1 MSKPPIITQIVL
13 WFFVLSAGILF
24 GGSLFEGVVLT
35 PLWAGS
41 LPESVTQWQY
51 GSIQGRFFMV
61 ATPLYGLF
69 SLGLII
75 ASRWMPPPQRKWA
88 LVAGLSGLVVIVATS
103 LFFLPI
109 LQKTQATRGAGL
121 SGEEITRLVHQ
132 FERWHWGRWALIIV
146 SWVAGL
152 RALSLSA
159 SVTPRREGAI

>member
-1 MSKPPIITQIVL
+1 MANRLSVTQIPL
-13 WFFVLSAGILF
+13 WLFVLSAGILL
-24 GGSLFEGVVLT
+24 GGSIFEGVVLT

-51 GSIQGRFFMV
+51 GSIQSRFFMV

-69 SLGLII
+69 SLALII
-75 ASRWMPPPQRKWA
+75 ASWWMPQPQRRWA
-88 LVAGLSGLVVIVATS
+88 LVAGLSGIVVIVATS

-121 SGEEITRLVHQ
+121 SGEEITRLVNQ
-132 FERWHWGRWALIIV
+132 FKTWHWGRWALIVV

-152 RALSLSA
+152 RALSLS
-159 SVTPRREGAI
+159 SSGELR